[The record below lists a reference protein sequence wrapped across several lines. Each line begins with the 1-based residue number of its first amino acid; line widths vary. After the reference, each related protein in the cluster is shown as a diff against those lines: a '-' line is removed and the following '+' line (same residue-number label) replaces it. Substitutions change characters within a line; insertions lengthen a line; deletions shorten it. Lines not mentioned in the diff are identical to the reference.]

1 MSKAGNGN
9 KKRDSIFEIMDGMM
23 FQLSKTKKI
32 FMIMILTTLII
43 PPIALLVMTSTFDS
57 PFNDRFDQRL
67 EERLKEQFKRGNISQ
82 EEVDRIKNKIIDN
95 NRGKVLLQPPQLI
108 IFAISLVWLGIGI
121 KQWFSLSKW
130 DKKYQ
135 QFKEKQQ
142 QVDKKLDEFFDSDE

>member
-1 MSKAGNGN
+1 MSSSNN
-9 KKRDSIFEIMDGMM
+9 RRDSIFEIMDGMM

-57 PFNDRFDQRL
+57 PFNDKFEQRL
-67 EERLKEQFKRGNISQ
+67 EDRLKEQVKRGNISQ
-82 EEVDRIKNKIIDN
+82 DEVNKIKNKIIDN
-95 NRGKVLLQPPQLI
+95 NRGKVLLQPAQLI
-108 IFAISLVWLGIGI
+108 IFTISIVWLGVGI

-142 QVDKKLDEFFDSDE
+142 QVDKKLDEFFES

>member
-1 MSKAGNGN
+1 MSSSNN
-9 KKRDSIFEIMDGMM
+9 RRDSIFEIMDGMM

-57 PFNDRFDQRL
+57 PFNDKFEQRL
-67 EERLKEQFKRGNISQ
+67 EDRLKEQVKRGNISQ
-82 EEVDRIKNKIIDN
+82 DEVNKIKNKIIDN
-95 NRGKVLLQPPQLI
+95 NRGKVLLQPAQLI
-108 IFAISLVWLGIGI
+108 IFTISIIWLGVGI

-142 QVDKKLDEFFDSDE
+142 QVDKKLDEFFES

>member
-1 MSKAGNGN
+1 
-9 KKRDSIFEIMDGMM
+9 M

-43 PPIALLVMTSTFDS
+43 PPVALLVMTSVFDS

-67 EERLKEQFKRGNISQ
+67 EERINERCRNDHLTRDECNSLKNRL
-82 EEVDRIKNKIIDN
+82 VDR
-95 NRGKVLLQPPQLI
+95 NRQEVLLQPPQLL

-121 KQWFSLSKW
+121 KQWLSISKW

-135 QFKEKQQ
+135 KFKEKQE
-142 QVDKKLDEFFDSDE
+142 QVDKKLDEYFDD

>member
-1 MSKAGNGN
+1 MSKSN
-9 KKRDSIFEIMDGMM
+9 KKHDSFFEIMDGMM

-43 PPIALLVMTSTFDS
+43 PPVALLVMTSAFDS

-67 EERLKEQFKRGNISQ
+67 EERINERCRNDHLTRDECNTLKNRL
-82 EEVDRIKNKIIDN
+82 VDR
-95 NRGKVLLQPPQLI
+95 NRQEVLLQPPQLL

-121 KQWFSLSKW
+121 KQWLSISKW

-135 QFKEKQQ
+135 KFKEKQE
-142 QVDKKLDEFFDSDE
+142 QVDKKLDEYFDE